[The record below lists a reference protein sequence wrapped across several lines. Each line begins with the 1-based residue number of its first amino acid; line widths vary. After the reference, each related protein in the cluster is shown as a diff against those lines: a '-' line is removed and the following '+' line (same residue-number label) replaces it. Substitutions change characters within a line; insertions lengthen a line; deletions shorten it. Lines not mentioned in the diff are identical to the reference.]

1 MQTSSTRCQF
11 QFYFSTTT
19 LLNFTDAA
27 FYCPHLK
34 TTIRAENK
42 ILVNVFTCFPRESE
56 LRGERLVAEIF
67 FPAVSKRHTLGP
79 WIFRYLGT
87 IYISDEWDVW
97 EEHKTCGILVLM
109 SYWPQ
114 WSPTF
119 QPLDTWGSPKV
130 SQQSS
135 LSTNTKVQDLIRQ
148 EEKRSSPSTNT
159 TF

>member
-1 MQTSSTRCQF
+1 MWIF
-11 QFYFSTTT
+11 WIFVHPP
-19 LLNFTDAA
+19 DADL
-27 FYCPHLK
+27 FHKMSVSILFLHHHTPHLHYCLLLS
-34 TTIRAENK
+34 TPENHHFRSK
-42 ILVNVFTCFPRESE
+42 NLILVNVFTCFPRESE

-87 IYISDEWDVW
+87 IYISDEWDVK
-97 EEHKTCGILVLM
+97 EHKTCGILVLI

-135 LSTNTKVQDLIRQ
+135 LSTNTKV
-148 EEKRSSPSTNT
+148 
-159 TF
+159 